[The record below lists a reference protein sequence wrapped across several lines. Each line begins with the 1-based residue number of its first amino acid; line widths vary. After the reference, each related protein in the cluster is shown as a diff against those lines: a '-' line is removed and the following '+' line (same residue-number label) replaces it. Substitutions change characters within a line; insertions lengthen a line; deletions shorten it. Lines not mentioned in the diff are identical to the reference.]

1 MFKITETFKK
11 DDNALNLVDLLN
23 KYIKSVLIKNST
35 FASLKIKY
43 YTLNGFECYTKKKGV
58 LNV

>member
-23 KYIKSVLIKNST
+23 KYIKSVLIKNQHIRNYEN
-35 FASLKIKY
+35 K
-43 YTLNGFECYTKKKGV
+43 V
-58 LNV
+58 LYFKWL

>member
-23 KYIKSVLIKNST
+23 KYIKSVLIKNQHI
-35 FASLKIKY
+35 ANLNIKY
-43 YTLNGFECYTKKKGV
+43 YTLNGFDCYTKKKGV
-58 LNV
+58 INV

>member
-23 KYIKSVLIKNST
+23 KYIKSVLIIETSIVLGGKHEKGYPDYCSYKLGFNS
-35 FASLKIKY
+35 
-43 YTLNGFECYTKKKGV
+43 CH
-58 LNV
+58 